1 MSDLRLQYCHVSGN
15 DLTFMVDSL
24 NWLNCRPPPLRD
36 KGLNVRLV
44 DGPGDIG
51 KHVSFLR
58 PKKVGIGRWRE
69 AFVAGWIVCF
79 LTGRRIERSLPVS
92 HNKCLRSEN
101 EANIAKWQCELML
114 KMDEASKSIEEVDD
128 ILYEVGNPTHMRM
141 FTCCGQSWLSHKHL
155 IVSNT
160 PWFHMLEI

>member
-114 KMDEASKSIEEVDD
+114 KMDEASKSIEES
-128 ILYEVGNPTHMRM
+128 ISLLK
-141 FTCCGQSWLSHKHL
+141 TCNESFKSCAIKFLLDS
-155 IVSNT
+155 IVST
-160 PWFHMLEI
+160 FAVAATVVIFMLLPL